1 MSATSTILGKLLE
14 PVTDCFSVEMARKLL
29 AVKAD
34 SSTEARLEVLR
45 TKANEGDLSESERK
59 EYQAYVDAINL
70 IGILQ
75 AKARR
80 IVAQD

>member
-1 MSATSTILGKLLE
+1 MSAASTILGKLLE
-14 PVTDCFSVEMARKLL
+14 PVTDCFSIEVARKLL

-34 SSTEARLEVLR
+34 SSAEARLEVLR
-45 TKANEGDLSESERK
+45 AKANEGDLSEGERK
-59 EYQAYVDAINL
+59 EYQAYVDAINM

-80 IVAQD
+80 IVAQG